1 LLSLKKFKDKA
12 CFDASICEAYIVEK
26 ISIFISYYFESHLKT
41 RINCVPRHED
51 SGEMPSSEN
60 LLIFSHPRW
69 PIPKNTVRGTYL
81 TKIKFRHAYNYMLF
95 NCNELRPFIQ

>member
-1 LLSLKKFKDKA
+1 
-12 CFDASICEAYIVEK
+12 
-26 ISIFISYYFESHLKT
+26 
-41 RINCVPRHED
+41 
-51 SGEMPSSEN
+51 MPSSEN